1 MQVAASA
8 VGRMGEGAPE
18 VSLTDVVIGQASALM
33 SPSPSTTGGAALEEL
48 LPQEG
53 SAPLGIS
60 VEPSRSLVRVGG
72 DPHTWGGSQIR
83 WAHRLDLG
91 ETLFALD
98 DAVEEWE
105 CGSIHMEVGTAVRA
119 LTTALGSL
127 HDISALVD
135 QV

>member
-1 MQVAASA
+1 M
-8 VGRMGEGAPE
+8 
-18 VSLTDVVIGQASALM
+18 
-33 SPSPSTTGGAALEEL
+33 
-48 LPQEG
+48 
-53 SAPLGIS
+53 
-60 VEPSRSLVRVGG
+60 
-72 DPHTWGGSQIR
+72 
-83 WAHRLDLG
+83 DLG